1 MSDAL
6 IDPALFVSSDI
17 TGNPISHPFVSY
29 ISELRNQVLVRV
41 EIVCELIGI
50 HLYEPKSSAFDK
62 GRPDIPHFNPPII

>member
-29 ISELRNQVLVRV
+29 ISELRNQVLVSV
-41 EIVCELIGI
+41 EIICELIGI
-50 HLYEPKSSAFDK
+50 RLYEP
-62 GRPDIPHFNPPII
+62 